1 MARNWF
7 EAQAAQYKHAAAQGD
22 GLAVWDGGVKCY
34 LPSATLYGG
43 FRQDGTPAPDAPAP
57 IAHGGGTVAVRSRN
71 LFNTRDRVVK
81 NLSWSSATRSELSG
95 NNIFVGYA
103 SSNYCSNANATL
115 VGFDADSARLEWR
128 GSKTAMGYGIGFDF
142 PCRPNT
148 TYYFNYTAEFGT
160 ISPAVA
166 CFDKDKTFIRGGGV
180 YDSTFTTPENCH
192 WFVFV
197 FSDRQNTHEG
207 VTTISNINLS
217 IGEKLPAKPYIPPF
231 DGGSVTA
238 PALYAIPDT
247 DYRDEW
253 NAVTGQGARWC
264 HALTFDGTEEWGAAF
279 PNTADSHT
287 FYLALPHP
295 AAAARCSHFPV
306 GRLDTDPAAAVLD
319 ISFAAGYLFI
329 NHPSVAANDVE
340 AFKTWLAQQSAA
352 GTPVTVVYAALNSGL
367 TDVVAEP
374 FTHRPDARLMQPDGC
389 GQLIQ
394 TGGGAVSP
402 LSATYVTHC

>member
-7 EAQAAQYKHAAAQGD
+7 EAQAAQYKHAVAQGD

-34 LPSATLYGG
+34 LPSATLYGACS
-43 FRQDGTPAPDAPAP
+43 QNGTPAPDAPAP
-57 IAHGGGTVAVRSRN
+57 IAHGGGTVAVKGRN
-71 LFNTRDRVVK
+71 LLPSITEIMTNLTAHGSGYSQYILHVSPNTKVTICSPNVVREGLEFYLYALPY
-81 NLSWSSATRSELSG
+81 NGVYGGTWLYHPSASEYQNDCVTVTSDENGEIKL
-95 NNIFVGYA
+95 VGYGW
-103 SSNYCSNANATL
+103 N
-115 VGFDADSARLEWR
+115 
-128 GSKTAMGYGIGFDF
+128 KAMNKGILTD
-142 PCRPNT
+142 NLW
-148 TYYFNYTAEFGT
+148 
-160 ISPAVA
+160 AVM
-166 CFDKDKTFIRGGGV
+166 
-180 YDSTFTTPENCH
+180 
-192 WFVFV
+192 
-197 FSDRQNTHEG
+197 
-207 VTTISNINLS
+207 
-217 IGEKLPAKPYIPPF
+217 GEEVLPYEPYV

-253 NAVTGQGARWC
+253 NAVTGQGVRWC
-264 HALTFDGTEEWGAAF
+264 HALTLDGTEEWGAAF
-279 PNTADSHT
+279 PDTADSHT
-287 FYLALPHP
+287 FYLAIPHP

-306 GRLDTDPAAAVLD
+306 GRLDADPAAAVLD

-340 AFKTWLAQQSAA
+340 AFKTWLAQQSVA

-374 FTHRPDARLMQPDGC
+374 FTHLPDARLMQPDGC
-389 GQLIQ
+389 AQLMQ